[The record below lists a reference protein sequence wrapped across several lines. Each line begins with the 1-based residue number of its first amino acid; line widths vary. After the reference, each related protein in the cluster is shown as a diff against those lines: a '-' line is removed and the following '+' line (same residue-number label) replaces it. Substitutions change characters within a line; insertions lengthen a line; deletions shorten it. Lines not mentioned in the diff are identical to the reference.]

1 MSPRARRRRAVM
13 FAGLALASGS
23 LAAGQVRGRV
33 GEVEARVG
41 PLVPVVVT
49 RAAVES
55 GTRIGPRRAER
66 LLAVRRVPARFAP
79 RDALAAVEEAIGLE
93 TSVAMPEGSY
103 VTASALGTGEDE
115 ETSGPP
121 LRRGERALELRVAGG
136 EGIRPFAGPGAR
148 VDVLVSSEAGGGRS
162 YLALEDVE
170 LLDLRAGDPAAG
182 SDEAGAPASSVATLR
197 VTLRQ
202 AVFLTAA
209 ENFGREIR
217 LLARPPGDRRRSGG
231 AAVPARS
238 L

>member
-1 MSPRARRRRAVM
+1 
-13 FAGLALASGS
+13 
-23 LAAGQVRGRV
+23 
-33 GEVEARVG
+33 
-41 PLVPVVVT
+41 
-49 RAAVES
+49 
-55 GTRIGPRRAER
+55 
-66 LLAVRRVPARFAP
+66 
-79 RDALAAVEEAIGLE
+79 
-93 TSVAMPEGSY
+93 
-103 VTASALGTGEDE
+103 
-115 ETSGPP
+115 
-121 LRRGERALELRVAGG
+121 
-136 EGIRPFAGPGAR
+136 

-170 LLDLRAGDPAAG
+170 LLDLRPGDPSAG
-182 SDEAGAPASSVATLR
+182 PDEGGAPASSVATLR